1 MIQQISRVVKLSS
14 SDSIVNNY
22 LENGWNLQEVVQTS
36 DSAFAVLSSLR
47 GNQPLGVEKY
57 QQSKNGDSQNTEK
70 GVE

>member
-1 MIQQISRVVKLSS
+1 MIQKISRVIELSS

-36 DSAFAVLSSLR
+36 DKAFAVLSALR
-47 GNQPLGVEKY
+47 GNQPHGVEKY